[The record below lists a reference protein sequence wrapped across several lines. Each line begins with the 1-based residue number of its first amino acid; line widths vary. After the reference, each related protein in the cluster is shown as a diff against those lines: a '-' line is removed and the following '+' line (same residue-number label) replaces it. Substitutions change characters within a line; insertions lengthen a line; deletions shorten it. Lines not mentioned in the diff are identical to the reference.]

1 MLDILGKKLYN
12 INRVGN
18 NITSTEEYDVANID
32 ASTYAASGLTLVGTM
47 YYSFDSNGKQ
57 FRKKFV
63 SADGTEHKYV
73 YEYRDDKNVAV
84 QLPGGAI
91 SQAKNDSFGRKV
103 FDELQLGTGFVSRKF
118 DYIEGAITDAHKSN
132 GKVKSPATTQLV
144 SRITL
149 SDGRTVSYEYDAEE
163 RITKVTD
170 SLEGT
175 TEYTY
180 DALGQ
185 LLTEKVNG
193 TVKNS
198 MSYDGYGNIR
208 TKNGKAY
215 TYGNSVWKDL
225 LTSYGGQA
233 ISYDAQGNPT
243 SYLGHT
249 LTWEKGRQ
257 LKSFDSNAYTYN
269 ASGIRMTKTVGGV
282 KHTYTLDGTKIIREV
297 WGGNTLFPLYDVD
310 DSVCGINYN
319 GNYYYFAKNLQ
330 GDIIAIVDKDA
341 KTVARYSYD
350 AWGVPTVVSD
360 SSGRSIAT
368 INPFR
373 YRGYYYDAEI
383 GMYYLQ
389 SRYYNPV
396 VGRFINA
403 DDVDFIKNESC
414 DVSVNLYVYC
424 CNDPVI
430 RVDNHGTASS
440 YIDNQD
446 DVSWKNVQ
454 FGFWGNV
461 YYNGCGAIA
470 LFNVLHAY
478 SKKITFNSVLT
489 QLRFTPGS
497 IIYNNLGVIGTSP
510 AAITSHLSRRFLFLH
525 TAGPI
530 TYLWGI
536 KAELSGAIIVLY
548 QNKGWNAPLHYVAGI
563 NYGNNYGGSFRF
575 YNDSKYRKKYGN
587 IRMSIWEY
595 IDFLRQNGC
604 KPLLFWGVAGKIGW
618 W

>member
-1 MLDILGKKLYN
+1 
-12 INRVGN
+12 
-18 NITSTEEYDVANID
+18 
-32 ASTYAASGLTLVGTM
+32 
-47 YYSFDSNGKQ
+47 
-57 FRKKFV
+57 
-63 SADGTEHKYV
+63 
-73 YEYRDDKNVAV
+73 
-84 QLPGGAI
+84 
-91 SQAKNDSFGRKV
+91 
-103 FDELQLGTGFVSRKF
+103 
-118 DYIEGAITDAHKSN
+118 
-132 GKVKSPATTQLV
+132 
-144 SRITL
+144 
-149 SDGRTVSYEYDAEE
+149 
-163 RITKVTD
+163 
-170 SLEGT
+170 
-175 TEYTY
+175 
-180 DALGQ
+180 
-185 LLTEKVNG
+185 
-193 TVKNS
+193 

-368 INPFR
+368 VNPFR

-396 VGRFINA
+396 VGRFVNA
-403 DDVDFIKNESC
+403 DEIICVAIDSAVLSCNIVAYCKNNPSTFVDPSGCYAAALHEDIPLWGTLIASAVPAVAAAKAAIAAAIKSALAFLWNVFVIVGLIVLVILLILAIYAASAKIIEVVKKAMAKKDKSSTDGYVVYVLARTEDDVYSIFYVGRTKNFEKRMSAHSRTKGKF
-414 DVSVNLYVYC
+414 V
-424 CNDPVI
+424 
-430 RVDNHGTASS
+430 S
-440 YIDNQD
+440 YIVMSCHTLIMSRLVEQ
-446 DVSWKNVQ
+446 
-454 FGFWGNV
+454 
-461 YYNGCGAIA
+461 A
-470 LFNVLHAY
+470 
-478 SKKITFNSVLT
+478 VLT
-489 QLRFTPGS
+489 ACINSKIFNMGKNRKDPASNAINGIAKS
-497 IIYNNLGVIGTSP
+497 KIGNFKENMKDLASLLNCTGESD
-510 AAITSHLSRRFLFLH
+510 
-525 TAGPI
+525 
-530 TYLWGI
+530 
-536 KAELSGAIIVLY
+536 
-548 QNKGWNAPLHYVAGI
+548 
-563 NYGNNYGGSFRF
+563 F
-575 YNDSKYRKKYGN
+575 YNFMG
-587 IRMSIWEY
+587 I
-595 IDFLRQNGC
+595 
-604 KPLLFWGVAGKIGW
+604 
-618 W
+618 

>member
-1 MLDILGKKLYN
+1 
-12 INRVGN
+12 
-18 NITSTEEYDVANID
+18 
-32 ASTYAASGLTLVGTM
+32 
-47 YYSFDSNGKQ
+47 
-57 FRKKFV
+57 
-63 SADGTEHKYV
+63 
-73 YEYRDDKNVAV
+73 
-84 QLPGGAI
+84 
-91 SQAKNDSFGRKV
+91 
-103 FDELQLGTGFVSRKF
+103 
-118 DYIEGAITDAHKSN
+118 
-132 GKVKSPATTQLV
+132 
-144 SRITL
+144 
-149 SDGRTVSYEYDAEE
+149 
-163 RITKVTD
+163 
-170 SLEGT
+170 
-175 TEYTY
+175 
-180 DALGQ
+180 
-185 LLTEKVNG
+185 
-193 TVKNS
+193 

-396 VGRFINA
+396 VGRFVNA
-403 DDVDFIKNESC
+403 DDAKIIQYSNELISLIYFGYCKNNP
-414 DVSVNLYVYC
+414 VNYT
-424 CNDPVI
+424 DSAGKAAAAI
-430 RVDNHGTASS
+430 AIG
-440 YIDNQD
+440 
-446 DVSWKNVQ
+446 
-454 FGFWGNV
+454 G
-461 YYNGCGAIA
+461 GAIA
-470 LFNVLHAY
+470 LAELIKLLLIFVGVTIVFLILIAPSFQRLLINGVNRIISYARSLTAELERAISIALEKAKTRPPVNRTEIHHIVAQNSNCAYNVA
-478 SKKITFNSVLT
+478 SRKILKELNIGINSDYNLVAIKY
-489 QLRFTPGS
+489 RF
-497 IIYNNLGVIGTSP
+497 
-510 AAITSHLSRRFLFLH
+510 HRRLH
-525 TAGPI
+525 TYMYYKGVHDMLEPVRD
-530 TYLWGI
+530 YRW
-536 KAELSGAIIVLY
+536 KVIVALTT
-548 QNKGWNAPLHYVAGI
+548 I
-563 NYGNNYGGSFRF
+563 
-575 YNDSKYRKKYGN
+575 
-587 IRMSIWEY
+587 
-595 IDFLRQNGC
+595 
-604 KPLLFWGVAGKIGW
+604 KIGLLVNNATCP
-618 W
+618 

>member
-1 MLDILGKKLYN
+1 MYN

-18 NITSTEEYDVANID
+18 NITSTEEYEVANID
-32 ASTYAASGLTLVGTM
+32 TSTYAASGLTLVGTM

-63 SADGTEHKYV
+63 SADGTEQKYV

-185 LLTEKVNG
+185 LLTEKVND

-297 WGGNTLFPLYDVD
+297 WGSNTLFPLYGVD

-368 INPFR
+368 VNPFR

-396 VGRFINA
+396 VGRFINI
-403 DDVDFIKNESC
+403 DTVDALREVNKILDKN
-414 DVSVNLYVYC
+414 LFAYC
-424 CNDPVI
+424 QNTPINEFDYDGCTIVTVI
-430 RVDNHGTASS
+430 RKIIVGILKGFISTLFGDVLTYLFSLLFVDKNAKFKMSS
-440 YIDNQD
+440 AADYLLSIAFSVALEFVDII
-446 DVSWKNVQ
+446 
-454 FGFWGNV
+454 GNA
-461 YYNGCGAIA
+461 AIA
-470 LFNVLHAY
+470 IGIFQLVTPYLIKIIKGDFKGSDFAKLMFEALLLIVRLVIMNKIRGRQKTELNKIKKCKK
-478 SKKITFNSVLT
+478 SKRNIQAKAQRNQIRIKYKKFEFKIDLIIEIRTVMLT
-489 QLRFTPGS
+489 AFFE
-497 IIYNNLGVIGTSP
+497 
-510 AAITSHLSRRFLFLH
+510 AIFLS
-525 TAGPI
+525 
-530 TYLWGI
+530 
-536 KAELSGAIIVLY
+536 
-548 QNKGWNAPLHYVAGI
+548 
-563 NYGNNYGGSFRF
+563 
-575 YNDSKYRKKYGN
+575 
-587 IRMSIWEY
+587 
-595 IDFLRQNGC
+595 
-604 KPLLFWGVAGKIGW
+604 
-618 W
+618 